1 MTMARARLK
10 LIVSGRVQ
18 GVGFRWAA
26 VAEAQRL
33 RLSGW
38 VRNLAGGDVEIVAEG
53 DKDGL
58 DKLTAWA
65 YQGPRFAS
73 VSSVDQEWMEW
84 SGGLAGFK
92 IR

>member
-1 MTMARARLK
+1 MATRARIR

-26 VAEAQRL
+26 LDEAQRL
-33 RLSGW
+33 GLAGW
-38 VRNLAGGDVEIVAEG
+38 VRNRSGGGVEIVAEG

-58 DKLTAWA
+58 EKLALWA
-65 YQGPRFAS
+65 RQGPRFAS
-73 VSSVDQEWMEW
+73 VSSVEQEWLEW
-84 SGGLAGFK
+84 SGELAGFE

>member
-1 MTMARARLK
+1 MAARARMR
-10 LIVSGRVQ
+10 LIVNGSVQ

-33 RLSGW
+33 GLAGW
-38 VRNLAGGDVEIVAEG
+38 VRNAAGGGVEIVAEG

-58 DKLTAWA
+58 DRLAAWA
-65 YQGPRFAS
+65 HQGPRFAS
-73 VSSVDQEWMEW
+73 VSSVEQEWTEW
-84 SGGLAGFK
+84 SGELAGFK